1 MELWIIILA
10 AVYGAVAGSFLNCAA
25 WRTARGESFISGHSR
40 CTACGHEL
48 GAPDLVPVLS
58 WLFLRGRCR
67 FCGEKISAR
76 YPLTELFWAAVTVLC
91 LEKFGLT
98 ALFARN
104 YIFLCCLFV
113 LSLVDQETMLIPDEC
128 HLIAAG
134 TWLISLPFTGG
145 GSAYLFTHAAAGL
158 LFGGGLLGI
167 SLVLDRVLGKESL
180 GGGDIKLAAVTGLY
194 LGFAGTLFALI
205 LACILGLLF
214 FGFRKGRG
222 EAFPFG
228 SSIAAAAGLMLL
240 FGGPLVSWYLSLL
253 NL

>member
-98 ALFARN
+98 VLFARN

-134 TWLISLPFTGG
+134 TWLISLPLPGAVPRTCSRMLPRACCSAADSWGSPWFSTGCWEKKA
-145 GSAYLFTHAAAGL
+145 SAGE
-158 LFGGGLLGI
+158 I
-167 SLVLDRVLGKESL
+167 SSWRPSPGC
-180 GGGDIKLAAVTGLY
+180 IW
-194 LGFAGTLFALI
+194 ALRERC
-205 LACILGLLF
+205 L
-214 FGFRKGRG
+214 R
-222 EAFPFG
+222 
-228 SSIAAAAGLMLL
+228 
-240 FGGPLVSWYLSLL
+240 
-253 NL
+253 